1 MNFFH
6 TAYTFTQ
13 LFFFKNCIFNIP
25 FCYRSEN
32 QHFTFSTFLHI
43 FILHGFFTQN
53 KAKTC

>member
-25 FCYRSEN
+25 FCYYSEN
-32 QHFTFSTFLHI
+32 QYFTFSTFLHI